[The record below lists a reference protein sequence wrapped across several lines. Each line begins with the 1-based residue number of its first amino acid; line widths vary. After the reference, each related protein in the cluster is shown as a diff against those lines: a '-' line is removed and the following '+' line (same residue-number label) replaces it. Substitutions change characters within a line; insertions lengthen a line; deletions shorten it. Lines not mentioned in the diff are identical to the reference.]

1 MRILLIEDE
10 SSHAELIRRAFD
22 RRDDV
27 VIEIVST
34 LDEARSVLDT
44 SPPDLIIADHLLPDG
59 SGIELLPTDG
69 TDPVLPIVIMT
80 SHGDEQL
87 AVEAMKAGA
96 IDYVVKTDATLP
108 GMPRFADRAMREW
121 TNLVERHRAEEA
133 LHASEQRFRAL
144 YDGTPA
150 MFFTLDRE
158 GVILS
163 VNQFG
168 AEYLGYQVENLLWTS
183 FLDLYAADQRDY
195 VWRNLV
201 AAFDSDAVRRFE
213 AAKVKRTGSSVW
225 VRVTTRPI
233 QQEETSALLVVCEDV
248 SEAHTLSEELSY
260 QSTHDSLTR
269 LLNWSEFERRLAS
282 VLRRARNE
290 EIESALCYLDLD
302 RFRLIN
308 DSCGHRAGDE
318 FLRQIASLL
327 QKQVRGADTLARL
340 GGDEFA
346 LLMEGCSISDARKVA
361 AKLHETIEQLRFM
374 WDGQVLSIAASI
386 GVVPIHGGSGTVE
399 EVMSAADAACY
410 VAKKEGRNR
419 YQVYRE
425 DDAVIARHHGE
436 IRWVGRLQ
444 RALEENRFLL
454 YSQPIL
460 PIGATKDR
468 LPHAEIL
475 LRMRDENG
483 EIVAPG
489 GFLPAAERYH
499 LMIRID
505 QWVIRE
511 ALRWIGSRPELMAR
525 WGTWAINLSGQ
536 SMGGQGMLEFIV
548 DQLDRSAVAPRQI
561 CFEVTETSAIANFSK
576 AEEFIRVLRERGCR
590 FALDDFGTG
599 VSSLAYL
606 KILPVDL
613 IKIDGMFI
621 RDVARDAVDA
631 LTVRSIA
638 EIAHASG
645 KETVAEFVESAEI
658 AERIVDL
665 GIDYAQGFHLGM
677 PGPLAEGSEQDDQS
691 ASAGPGSFQ
700 KSQ

>member
-10 SSHAELIRRAFD
+10 SSHAELIRRAFE

-27 VIEIVST
+27 VIDIVTT
-34 LDEARSVLDT
+34 LSDARLSIEKQG
-44 SPPDLIIADHLLPDG
+44 PPDLIIADHLLPDG
-59 SGIELLPTDG
+59 TGIELLPVDG
-69 TDPVLPIVIMT
+69 SDPLVPVVLMT

-96 IDYVVKTDATLP
+96 IDYVVKTDASLP
-108 GMPRFADRAMREW
+108 AMPRFADRALREW
-121 TNLVERHRAEEA
+121 THLVERRRAEEA
-133 LHASEQRFRAL
+133 LHASEQRIRTL
-144 YDGTPA
+144 YDETPS

-158 GVILS
+158 GMILS
-163 VNQFG
+163 VNHFG
-168 AEYLGYQVENLLWTS
+168 AAYLGYEIDSLLWTP
-183 FLDLYAADQRDY
+183 FLDLYLEEQREY
-195 VWRNLV
+195 VRRNLQH
-201 AAFDSDAVRRFE
+201 AFDAGDVRRFE
-213 AAKVKRTGSSVW
+213 AAKVTRSGSAVW

-233 QQEETSALLVVCEDV
+233 EQDGSQALLVVCEDV

-308 DSCGHRAGDE
+308 DSFGHRAGDE

-327 QKQVRGADTLARL
+327 RQHVRGADTLARL

-346 LLMEGCSISDARKVA
+346 LLMEGCSIADARKVA
-361 AKLHETIEQLRFM
+361 AKLHETIEQLRFV
-374 WDGQVLSIAASI
+374 WEGQVLSIAASI
-386 GVVPIHGGSGTVE
+386 GVVSIKGESGSVD
-399 EVMSAADAACY
+399 EVMSAADAACF

-419 YQVYRE
+419 FQVYRE

-436 IRWVGRLQ
+436 IRWVGRIQ
-444 RALEENRFLL
+444 RALEEDGFLL
-454 YSQPIL
+454 YFQPIV
-460 PIGATKDR
+460 PTGTNGDR
-468 LPHAEIL
+468 LRHAEIL
-475 LRMRDENG
+475 IRMKEKNG
-483 EIVAPG
+483 ELIAPG
-489 GFLPAAERYH
+489 SFLGAAERYH
-499 LMIRID
+499 LMVRID
-505 QWVIRE
+505 QWVIKA
-511 ALRWIGSRPELMAR
+511 ALGWIGRHPDLVR
-525 WGTWAINLSGQ
+525 HWGTWSINLSGQ
-536 SMGGQGMLEFIV
+536 SMGGPGMLDFILE
-548 DQLDRSAVAPRQI
+548 QLEKCSVPANKI

-576 AEEFIRVLRERGCR
+576 AGEFIRVLRGRGCR

-621 RDVARDAVDA
+621 RDVARDPVDA
-631 LTVRSIA
+631 VAVRSIA

-658 AERIVDL
+658 AARIAEL
-665 GIDYAQGFHLGM
+665 GVDYAQGYHLGM
-677 PGPLAEGSEQDDQS
+677 PRPLDELEN
-691 ASAGPGSFQ
+691 AS
-700 KSQ
+700 